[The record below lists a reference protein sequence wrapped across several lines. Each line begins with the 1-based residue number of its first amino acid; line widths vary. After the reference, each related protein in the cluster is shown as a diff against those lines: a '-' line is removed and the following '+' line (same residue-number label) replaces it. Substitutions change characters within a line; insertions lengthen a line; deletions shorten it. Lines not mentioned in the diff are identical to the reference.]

1 MRNSPRRRIV
11 VSVAAFGGIAVA
23 VAVTVALFIGPPAG
37 AVAGPGVDLRPAL
50 ALQTVPDAEAVFL
63 EQCSPCHGTGG
74 EGGVG
79 PALTGSTLSAA
90 DRLQLIRRGRNAM
103 PAFEL
108 TLGDDTIEAL
118 SMLVGRLA
126 GTTTYVQQCAPCHG
140 PSGEG
145 GVGPALVAGDLSYED
160 ARLRISEGQGAMPAF
175 RPTLTEDQLDGVTSF
190 VQYLAQIQVGSEL
203 FVRLCTACHGATG
216 EGGAGPALAGSDVTA
231 GKITEVVSEGTGT
244 MPAFGSSLTATEL
257 EAVITFARRLVAGV
271 GALQPSAGNGA
282 ELFVQRCAACHGAGG
297 EGGAGPPLGA
307 LALTGDELS
316 TLIAEGRGSMPGF
329 GSELAEGDID
339 GLAEYVQS
347 SFGETEQTAT
357 GEELYGELCAVCHGP
372 GGEGGAGPPLGALA
386 LSDDE
391 LSTLIGEGRGSM
403 PAFATQL
410 SADTMDLVVEFLVA
424 SFGRQDSP
432 TTTTLAAPILSGS
445 EMFADHC
452 ARCHAADG
460 SGDAGPDLRDTELSL
475 NEVISRIYGGHAG
488 GMPAFEG
495 VLTGLEVQEAA
506 RFVTNL
512 RADRDG
518 EDRAGLPWLWPV
530 LTSAVVVAAWAAF
543 VLVRR
548 SRGSK
553 PEVSPAVS
561 EES

>member
-23 VAVTVALFIGPPAG
+23 VAATIALFIGLPAG

-90 DRLQLIRRGRNAM
+90 DRLQLIRRDRNAM
-103 PAFEL
+103 PAFEI

-126 GTTTYVQQCAPCHG
+126 GTTTYAQQCAPCHG

-145 GVGPALVAGDLSYED
+145 GIGPALVAGDLSYED

-190 VQYLAQIQVGSEL
+190 VQHLAQIQVGSEL
-203 FVRLCTACHGATG
+203 YVRLCTACHGAAG
-216 EGGAGPALAGSDVTA
+216 EGGAGPALAGSNVTA
-231 GKITEVVSEGTGT
+231 GEITEVVSEGTGT

-282 ELFVQRCAACHGAGG
+282 ELFVQRCAACHGADG

-307 LALTGDELS
+307 LALTGEELS

-347 SFGETEQTAT
+347 SFGET
-357 GEELYGELCAVCHGP
+357 
-372 GGEGGAGPPLGALA
+372 
-386 LSDDE
+386 
-391 LSTLIGEGRGSM
+391 
-403 PAFATQL
+403 
-410 SADTMDLVVEFLVA
+410 
-424 SFGRQDSP
+424 
-432 TTTTLAAPILSGS
+432 
-445 EMFADHC
+445 
-452 ARCHAADG
+452 
-460 SGDAGPDLRDTELSL
+460 
-475 NEVISRIYGGHAG
+475 
-488 GMPAFEG
+488 
-495 VLTGLEVQEAA
+495 
-506 RFVTNL
+506 
-512 RADRDG
+512 
-518 EDRAGLPWLWPV
+518 
-530 LTSAVVVAAWAAF
+530 
-543 VLVRR
+543 
-548 SRGSK
+548 
-553 PEVSPAVS
+553 
-561 EES
+561 